1 MKKILLL
8 IFLCFLLC
16 VVSVSSGDKYSY
28 LLSDDSYNLYIVSID
43 NLNTKNFSSYFDGI
57 NVLRLYPKINP
68 IYKNM
73 IGNVSYKFS
82 SNNISNEINLFNNYY
97 LSMIKKNS
105 YSDYNYLYINGI
117 SIDKVLIYISGTDLY
132 NFLNRFN
139 ASVVFIK

>member
-16 VVSVSSGDKYSY
+16 IVSVSSSDKYSY
-28 LLSDDSYNLYIVSID
+28 LLSDDSYNLYFVSIE
-43 NLNTKNFSSYFDGI
+43 NLNTKNFLSYFDGI
-57 NVLRLYPKINP
+57 SVVRLYPSVNP

-73 IGNVSYKFS
+73 LGDISYKFF
-82 SNNISNEINLFNNYY
+82 SNNISHEINSFSNYY

-117 SIDKVLIYISGTDLY
+117 SIDKVLIYISGIDLY
-132 NFLNRFN
+132 SFLNRTG
-139 ASVVFIK
+139 ASVTFVK